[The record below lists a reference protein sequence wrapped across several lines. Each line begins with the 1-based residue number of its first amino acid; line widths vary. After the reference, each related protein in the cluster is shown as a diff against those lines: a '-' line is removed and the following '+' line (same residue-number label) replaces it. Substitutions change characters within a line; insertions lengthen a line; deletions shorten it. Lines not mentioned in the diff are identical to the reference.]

1 MIIFAVAIAIAE
13 VVNPVRIL
21 ATALSVALVYW
32 WVTPRRRF
40 VIITAV
46 LAFIALMFSVAQRT
60 AMEIPSDIFEF
71 SVVTLAGLVANC
83 IIFTLIFCGIRAWT
97 AFHSTTW

>member
-1 MIIFAVAIAIAE
+1 MIVFAVAIALAE

-21 ATALSVALVYW
+21 TTALSVALVYR
-32 WVTPRRRF
+32 WVTPNRRF

-46 LAFIALMFSVAQRT
+46 LAFIAPVFSVAQRMT
-60 AMEIPSDIFEF
+60 MEIPSDIFEL
-71 SVVTLAGLVANC
+71 SVVTFAGLAANC

-97 AFHSTTW
+97 AFRSTTW